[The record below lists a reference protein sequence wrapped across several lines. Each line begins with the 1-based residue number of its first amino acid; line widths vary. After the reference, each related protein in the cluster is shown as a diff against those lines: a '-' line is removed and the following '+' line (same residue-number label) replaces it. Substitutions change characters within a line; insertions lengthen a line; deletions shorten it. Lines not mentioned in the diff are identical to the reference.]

1 MMKNILSIAVLLAAS
16 AVVLTGCKNEEDDLF
31 SSSAAERLSESQ
43 VTLTKRLSGTAWV
56 MEYYPL
62 GTFELD
68 PETRDPYP
76 AGLGYVILNRFNAD
90 GSVEQAMQNAVSL
103 NYYINDTSLW
113 QIISDQGPVLSFNTF
128 NNCIHTFSDP
138 GVNNSTMNL
147 YQGRGYEGDYEF
159 GVLDMK
165 ENADVVML
173 KGKKRGTYI
182 RMVKLPFDTDFKTYL
197 SDVNAFTEKMFS
209 ASAPNNSEVFL
220 GDTTFVMTKA
230 SKGIAELYP
239 VGGDPISQ
247 STDHVFTITQR
258 NGKYYMRFL
267 YNIGRSKCDAR
278 EFVYSAT
285 EDKFI
290 CLENSAY
297 SIQGPPAGK
306 FFNESMIATHKW
318 LLTRTSVMS
327 DQMKTVYE
335 TMYNDFRKVGSG
347 SYTLQNVQ
355 FSKIVDGS
363 ADNGKIKVDISYRNR
378 NSVAHLLVYFD
389 ATFGDQSFT
398 LSNRQV
404 QGNGQNIINAV
415 PGIDTFLTTIET
427 ELSVAAGGSSFN
439 MSTLK
444 LTSAKD
450 TNYTFVLNYII

>member
-16 AVVLTGCKNEEDDLF
+16 AMVLTGCKNEEDDLF

-43 VTLTKRLSGTAWV
+43 VTYTKRLGGTAWV

-76 AGLGYVILNRFNAD
+76 AGLGYVILNRFKAD

-128 NNCIHTFSDP
+128 NNCIHVFSDP

-159 GVLDMK
+159 AVLDMK

-173 KGKKRGTYI
+173 KGKKRGAYI
-182 RMVKLPFDTDFKTYL
+182 RMVKLPYDTDFQAYL
-197 SDVNAFTEKMFS
+197 KDLNAFKDKIFS
-209 ASAPNNSEVFL
+209 ADAPNNALAFL

-230 SKGIAELYP
+230 SKGVAEFYP
-239 VGGDPISQ
+239 VGGDAITQ

-278 EFVYSAT
+278 EFVYDAT
-285 EDKFI
+285 KDLFT
-290 CLENSAY
+290 CVENSAY
-297 SIQGPPAGK
+297 TISGEPASG
-306 FFNESMIATHKW
+306 FFVRMIDSVKKYWTCNLES
-318 LLTRTSVMS
+318 SMS
-327 DQMKTVYE
+327 DSFKSVFETANKDFTKTLKYPLKDIALRIV
-335 TMYNDFRKVGSG
+335 NDKFVLRCQYVAKGNKTQEVSYVLSKSADGSNV
-347 SYTLQNVQ
+347 TLSFVEDVNVQ
-355 FSKIVDGS
+355 AGNARKLMPG
-363 ADNGKIKVDISYRNR
+363 
-378 NSVAHLLVYFD
+378 L
-389 ATFGDQSFT
+389 QS
-398 LSNRQV
+398 L
-404 QGNGQNIINAV
+404 
-415 PGIDTFLTTIET
+415 IDTICQTWVVSPNETIFD
-427 ELSVAAGGSSFN
+427 LNKV
-439 MSTLK
+439 K
-444 LTSAKD
+444 LTATND
-450 TNYTFVLNYII
+450 TNLWFVVSLN